1 MSRHEVEF
9 VMPSVMAV
17 AVTRFHVAS
26 GELPAMGERM
36 GHAFATVMAE
46 LGKASVVPDGPAVAR
61 YEPTADGFD
70 VAAGFRVPFEV
81 AVPAGLERLELGG
94 IEAAHATHLGPYSE
108 LPAVYE
114 DLMAHADA
122 AGRPVAGDGP
132 MWEEYWSGPETPA
145 EQTRTEVYWPLPPAR
160 SGRRGAE
167 DGH

>member
-36 GHAFATVMAE
+36 GHAFATVMAD
-46 LGKASVVPDGPAVAR
+46 LGKASFVPDGPAVAR

-70 VAAGFRVPFEV
+70 VSAGFRIPSE
-81 AVPAGLERLELGG
+81 ATVPAGLDRLELGG
-94 IEAAHATHLGPYSE
+94 IEAAHTTHLGPYSG
-108 LPAVYE
+108 LSAAYDDLKAV
-114 DLMAHADA
+114 ADA

-132 MWEEYWSGPETPA
+132 MWEEYWSGPDTPA
-145 EQTRTEVYWPLPPAR
+145 EQIRTEVYWPLPPAG
-160 SGRRGAE
+160 SGPRDGAAE
-167 DGH
+167 H